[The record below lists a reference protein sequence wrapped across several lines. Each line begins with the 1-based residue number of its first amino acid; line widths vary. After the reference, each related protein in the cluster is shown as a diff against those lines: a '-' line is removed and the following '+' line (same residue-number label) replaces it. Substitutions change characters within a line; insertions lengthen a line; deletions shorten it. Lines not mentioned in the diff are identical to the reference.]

1 MEPMISTSRF
11 YYWGE
16 GLKQHWI
23 IWTSV
28 STLIAILS
36 FLKLDVTNPIPSW
49 IFWIVTFMSFAYV
62 VLSQLTLSIILNDV
76 KKQISLRKFD
86 PSFNKVR
93 LIEALDD
100 GNECFRVIAEATSN
114 LNIQV
119 NTLVAAYEKGVA
131 EKSIGLG
138 RVSRINSDDTL
149 ELIIT
154 PSWKYK
160 VNWADSVRNDN
171 PLKDNIVFSTLI
183 PKELIPN
190 IDDYIG
196 QENTAVSLL
205 QKTVTRT
212 PDGAA
217 L

>member
-1 MEPMISTSRF
+1 MEPMISISK
-11 YYWGE
+11 YHYWGK

-28 STLIAILS
+28 STFIAVLS

-49 IFWIVTFMSFAYV
+49 IFWIITFLSFAYV
-62 VLSQLTLSIILNDV
+62 VFSQITLNIILNVV
-76 KKQISLRKFD
+76 KDLKSLRKFH
-86 PSFNKVR
+86 PYFNKVR

-100 GNECFRVIAEATSN
+100 KNECFRVIAEAPSD
-114 LNIQV
+114 LNVQV
-119 NTLVAAYEKGVA
+119 NTLVSAYEKGVA

-154 PSWKYK
+154 PNEKYK
-160 VNWADSVRNDN
+160 EHWIVSVSDENSWRE
-171 PLKDNIVFSTLI
+171 NIIFSTLI
-183 PKELIPN
+183 PKDLIPN

-205 QKTVTRT
+205 QKTATRT
-212 PDGAA
+212 PDGVD